1 MMEAQKEAIEK
12 ILKTVTS
19 AVGQTLN
26 MMGIL
31 KFFIPVGF
39 VAYAGYLF
47 YKTFFVNPFKLSEDK
62 LREHIAEARIEEEKY
77 SKELEYIEKLVK
89 RIEAGKIEADKS
101 LLEIKKRQ
109 VEEAVNLAKTK
120 ILITEMVIMIRENE
134 EVFNKLFGKDNFKK
148 LLEIEKFS
156 EHINKELKKLGLIE
170 KKKKKEEGEE
180 EERQKEINVELFYDY
195 FKKTFPIILK
205 HPEQFESR
213 TEEQPP
219 PQPPSPQPPT
229 GKPPEEYVDQ
239 KILDEMLKEGS
250 IDEWKGLIKQAMDTN
265 KKIKILGRY
274 EGKEGYRNLII
285 TLYIL
290 LGEVKSI
297 KLKEVIKDVAL
308 NRYID
313 YFKQLR
319 SGTIE
324 VDPNHSDVA
333 NIDQLIEIVCGSQ
346 KPLEEK
352 STETEIIKQYKLQLG
367 EGELFIERKIQK
379 DPITGR
385 AQKII
390 YAIKR

>member
-1 MMEAQKEAIEK
+1 MMEAEKEAIEK

-62 LREHIAEARIEEEKY
+62 LREHIAKARIEEEKY

-89 RIEAGKIEADKS
+89 RIEAGEIETDKS

-109 VEEAVNLAKTK
+109 VEEAVKLAKTK
-120 ILITEMVIMIRENE
+120 VLITEMVIMIRENE

-148 LLEIEKFS
+148 LLEIDKFS

-170 KKKKKEEGEE
+170 KKKKEEGEE

-205 HPEQFESR
+205 YPEQFESG
-213 TEEQPP
+213 TGVQPPP
-219 PQPPSPQPPT
+219 PQPPPPQPPT
-229 GKPPEEYVDQ
+229 AKPPEEYVDQ

-250 IDEWKGLIKQAMDTN
+250 IDEWKGLIKQAMDTD

-290 LGEVKSI
+290 LGEIKSI
-297 KLKEVIKDVAL
+297 ELKKVIKDVVI

-333 NIDQLIEIVCGSQ
+333 NIDQLIEIMCGSP

-367 EGELFIERKIQK
+367 EGEVFIERKIQK
-379 DPITGR
+379 DQITGR
-385 AQKII
+385 AQKVI

>member
-12 ILKTVTS
+12 LLKTVTS

-39 VAYAGYLF
+39 IAYAGYLF
-47 YKTFFVNPFKLSEDK
+47 YKTFFVNPFKLSEKK
-62 LREHIAEARIEEEKY
+62 LKEHIAEARIEEEKH
-77 SKELEYIEKLVK
+77 SNQLKEIERLLK
-89 RIEAGKIEADKS
+89 RIEAGEIKEDKS
-101 LLEIKKRQ
+101 LLEIRKKQ
-109 VEEAVNLAKTK
+109 LEEAVKLAKTK
-120 ILITEMVIMIRENE
+120 VLITEMVIMIRENE
-134 EVFNKLFGKDNFKK
+134 EAFNKLFGKENFKK
-148 LLEIEKFS
+148 LLDIEKFS

-170 KKKKKEEGEE
+170 KKKGE

-205 HPEQFESR
+205 YPEQFESG
-213 TEEQPP
+213 TGEQP

-229 GKPPEEYVDQ
+229 SKPPEEYVDQ
-239 KILDEMLKEGS
+239 KILDEMLKEGR
-250 IDEWKGLIKQAMDTN
+250 IDEWKGLIKQAIDTG

-274 EGKEGYRNLII
+274 EDKEGYRNLII

-297 KLKEVIKDVAL
+297 ELKKVIKDVVI

-333 NIDQLIEIVCGSQ
+333 NIDQLIEIMCGSP

-352 STETEIIKQYKLQLG
+352 STGTEIIKLYKLQLG

-379 DPITGR
+379 DQITGR